1 MDTTGNRECD
11 LINIILLLCLQQSK
25 TFIRW
30 PTVGFTLLL
39 AARFIVELLK
49 QYQWERE
56 AIYQTLKTLGPFTY
70 TNMSID
76 VDPLIS
82 AAVGIYIFIL
92 FVYNHS
98 LEYSPEG
105 HHRQDDF
112 PTSGGGNL
120 PCHHRNSTSSV
131 GGDQRRQGCGS
142 YHRRNNSS
150 GYPSDSSSDTAR
162 LIPTTNG
169 SNSGDANNN
178 TSGALLI
185 NIGGGS
191 NNDPIPATIPNPLY
205 EYDQAIRMMDARR
218 PPAPRS
224 HLIEHQHG
232 QGNLQYKVESV

>member
-1 MDTTGNRECD
+1 M
-11 LINIILLLCLQQSK
+11 INFPLLYNFQQSK

-105 HHRQDDF
+105 QHRHAGDIS
-112 PTSGGGNL
+112 SGGTL
-120 PCHHRNSTSSV
+120 PFHNRSDSTSSTASRE
-131 GGDQRRQGCGS
+131 QRRSSSCGGG
-142 YHRRNNSS
+142 YHRRNNSSS
-150 GYPSDSSSDTAR
+150 GYPSDSSDTAR
-162 LIPTTNG
+162 LIPRTG

-178 TSGALLI
+178 TSDLLLI
-185 NIGGGS
+185 N
-191 NNDPIPATIPNPLY
+191 NNNNNEPIIPAMTTVPNPLY
-205 EYDQAIRMMDARR
+205 EYDQAIRMMNARR
-218 PPAPRS
+218 PPPPRS
-224 HLIEHQHG
+224 QLIDHQHG
-232 QGNLQYKVESV
+232 QTSLQYKVESV